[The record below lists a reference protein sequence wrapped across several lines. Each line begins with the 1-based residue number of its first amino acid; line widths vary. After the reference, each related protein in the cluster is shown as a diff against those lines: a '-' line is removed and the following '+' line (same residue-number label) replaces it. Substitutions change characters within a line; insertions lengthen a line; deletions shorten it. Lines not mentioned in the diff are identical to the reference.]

1 MSLVFADQMRAVEF
15 PLVAMMLQN
24 HQRHGNH
31 HEAAESE
38 HRGGNGQVQFDEQRI
53 DAQHG
58 ENGEILIKV
67 LHGNGTARA
76 HQDMAAML

>member
-1 MSLVFADQMRAVEF
+1 METITKPPKVSI
-15 PLVAMMLQN
+15 VA
-24 HQRHGNH
+24 GT
-31 HEAAESE
+31 
-38 HRGGNGQVQFDEQRI
+38 GQVQFDEQRI

-67 LHGNGTARA
+67 LHGNGTAGA